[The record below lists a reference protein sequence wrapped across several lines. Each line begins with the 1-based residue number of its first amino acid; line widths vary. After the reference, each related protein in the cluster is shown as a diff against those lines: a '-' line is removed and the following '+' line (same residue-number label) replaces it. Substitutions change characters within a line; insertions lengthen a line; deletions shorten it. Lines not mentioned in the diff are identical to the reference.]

1 MHLLQL
7 TGKPHASLINSDSVF
22 LYWETPLEKQDYF
35 QIRYKPETNDSRW
48 KFCESYIKEN
58 FAEITGLMADTG
70 YKFQVRCIYEDQEES
85 YGPISDIIK
94 TQKSLATELL
104 EFCGASSTNS
114 SPPKYISPEQENKK
128 SRNDDARKRQ
138 LILGRLFTY
147 IKTLSNQLKL
157 NVWSICILTA
167 WS

>member
-7 TGKPHASLINSDSVF
+7 PGKPHASLIKSDSVS
-22 LYWETPLEKQDYF
+22 LYWESPLEKQDDF
-35 QIRYKPETNDSRW
+35 QIRYKPESIDSRW

-70 YKFQVRCIYEDQEES
+70 YKFQVRGIYKDQEEP

-94 TQKSLATELL
+94 TQKSLATKLL
-104 EFCGASSTNS
+104 ESCGCSSTNS
-114 SPPKYISPEQENKK
+114 SPPKYILPVQENKK
-128 SRNDDARKRQ
+128 SRNDDARTRQ

-147 IKTLSNQLKL
+147 I
-157 NVWSICILTA
+157 
-167 WS
+167 